1 MTSLEE
7 TIKQSRFIT
16 VEGNRNSG
24 KSTFIFYL
32 LTEVLNSKASIFSPI
47 EDTLFERKLR
57 IIKKNFKVFND
68 LTSRLKFFF
77 LDDNWLEAKQLY
89 GFDYFRTELERLIK
103 ESSTDIIYLHRFGE
117 FFELQDLKEIEP
129 TLSHIM
135 KIAEEEDKKLFFSIN
150 TQSPIYPTMGAALKD
165 FSDIELLIKEISL
178 KERVIKVQTSVT
190 PLFHDKYLFVSSNNI
205 LVLMP
210 YDETEIKLLKEKV
223 KILLISDNEHLQKFF
238 SYVFKNEKLI
248 DFNIL
253 ETLPSK
259 YSEIIP
265 DIDLILLNTENE
277 KLKIELPQFIKENK
291 LSTKIFFL
299 SNKNYIREID
309 KQLFYKQGYKQIFSK
324 DFSFEEIIFAIE
336 KEIGKFFYLEKF
348 EKIIKNEP
356 LFKGKTKTIYTDK
369 KEFFKKIKL
378 LINNNIYFTL
388 FVYELFS
395 DFETIDFKELIR
407 DDDSIY
413 IDKEN
418 RQIILLCINSR
429 ARIEK
434 IIEDRLKKQNL
445 KFKKLKHLEA
455 QEVKL

>member
-150 TQSPIYPTMGAALKD
+150 TQSPVYPTMGAALKD

-309 KQLFYKQGYKQIFSK
+309 KQLFYKQG
-324 DFSFEEIIFAIE
+324 
-336 KEIGKFFYLEKF
+336 
-348 EKIIKNEP
+348 
-356 LFKGKTKTIYTDK
+356 
-369 KEFFKKIKL
+369 
-378 LINNNIYFTL
+378 
-388 FVYELFS
+388 
-395 DFETIDFKELIR
+395 
-407 DDDSIY
+407 
-413 IDKEN
+413 
-418 RQIILLCINSR
+418 
-429 ARIEK
+429 
-434 IIEDRLKKQNL
+434 
-445 KFKKLKHLEA
+445 
-455 QEVKL
+455 